1 MTRARTP
8 SPGRPSPRRPRR
20 PAGPRRWP
28 ELVAAT
34 LVLALGV
41 GLGSLLLGERRAP
54 AEPVA
59 AAPQPTTSI
68 PVSPGAVVADG
79 SPQTAAPAQAQTTA
93 GKIPPAPAA
102 PPAPKIPPPS
112 CRSRAGCR
120 PHRRLP
126 VRWKKRRLRPLPSPS
141 HQSRR
146 PRRPRRQPR
155 RRQQPRL
162 RRRNRQRPR
171 LLNLRRPPN
180 RRRRPRPN
188 RQRPLSRLPPRLAP
202 QLSLRVPSARHCGA
216 TTA

>member
-102 PPAPKIPPPS
+102 PPRPRFPPRPAGAAPD
-112 CRSRAGCR
+112 AG
-120 PHRRLP
+120 PTDA
-126 VRWKKRRLRPLPSPS
+126 SPS
-141 HQSRR
+141 GG
-146 PRRPRRQPR
+146 
-155 RRQQPRL
+155 
-162 RRRNRQRPR
+162 RNDDCG
-171 LLNLRRPPN
+171 
-180 RRRRPRPN
+180 
-188 RQRPLSRLPPRLAP
+188 LSHHP
-202 QLSLRVPSARHCGA
+202 A
-216 TTA
+216 TSHAGPGDPDANPADASSPGSGDATASDPGS